1 MSCILCYLIK
11 KIKMNKIFILLFMLI
26 ALFSCNNTEN
36 NKITEKIEVNK
47 KIQITTSIIPLAS
60 IANYIWWDFVESK
73 ALVPSGVS
81 PHSFDLKPKQIID
94 IEKSDLIVYLNI
106 EHIDWFL
113 NKAIEWK
120 DNVLA
125 VKDGIKILES
135 VVHDHN
141 EHEDEEHSEE
151 EEHNEE
157 ETHSID
163 PHIWGNA
170 KNANIIANKILNK
183 LVKISPENKISFEK
197 NLELFKNEL
206 NLAKK
211 SFEDQ
216 IKGKKQNNFI
226 VFHDAYNYLFNE
238 LNIDNSKKNIFRKN
252 MLNDPNSSQMK
263 ELIDKIWEL
272 GIKAAFKEPQLD
284 ASNLKNLA
292 SEYKL
297 EIFILDPL
305 GGDFSAK
312 WYIENYK
319 NNLKSLLKIYE

>member
-1 MSCILCYLIK
+1 MK
-11 KIKMNKIFILLFMLI
+11 KVFIVLFMVFM
-26 ALFSCNNTEN
+26 LFSCNGTEN
-36 NKITEKIEVNK
+36 KKIDDKIEVNK

-113 NKAIEWK
+113 DKAIEWK
-120 DNVLA
+120 KNVLA
-125 VKDGIKILES
+125 VKEGIKILES
-135 VVHDHN
+135 VAHN
-141 EHEDEEHSEE
+141 HEEHSDKEEHHEEHSEK
-151 EEHNEE
+151 EEHHEK

-163 PHIWGNA
+163 PHIWGNSE
-170 KNANIIANKILNK
+170 NASIIANKILNE
-183 LVKISPENKISFEK
+183 LIKISPENKVSFEK
-197 NLELFKNEL
+197 NLESFKNEL
-206 NLAKK
+206 DLIKK
-211 SFEDQ
+211 SFEEE

-238 LNIDNSKKNIFRKN
+238 LNIDNSKKHIFRKN

-263 ELIDKIWEL
+263 ELIDEIWEL
-272 GIKAAFKEPQLD
+272 GIKVAFKEPQLD

-292 SEYKL
+292 SEYNL
-297 EIFILDPL
+297 EIFVLNPL
-305 GGDFSAK
+305 GEDYSAK

-319 NNLKSLLKIYE
+319 NNLKSLLNIYE